1 MAINLYEQPIM
12 PVVDL
17 DSDVIVYVPGY
28 AIKGPGEPTLV
39 NSSNFT
45 AIFGDAPYTFP
56 ADQTALVD
64 KNKALKNSKEKSWI
78 YAKGLTDAGLTVLYH
93 RFKPSSAPVPKVEA
107 GFSVVDASNSA
118 ISISYTLCARS
129 KYFGLYYK
137 GLVVVFTKL
146 SGGVSKVEVK
156 TSTLASATI
165 LESHTFT
172 FNPSSNNYLANIEFS
187 NIELYG
193 GKYELTTDT
202 EINSTKT
209 YYTRTG
215 SGTAQSPYVYTKVD
229 TPVVGSLNSYYERYD
244 ISILDFCENV
254 IAAAPT
260 YQAYITGSGTLTDSA
275 TTDGFTVQDFETELK
290 TGANTYKI
298 LEDTE
303 TYPVTYITTGG
314 YFVQAGSSSPL
325 SPAGILNLASG
336 IKAAAAIDYANA
348 LANASGF
355 ETYKADAIA
364 LGGVTDS
371 LNYSFGFQVLGCDTF
386 NADGS
391 RILLPDSYGYFVKL
405 GTNVSNGIPT
415 WIPVANNANGIVSA
429 GIAATRPVDFAL
441 ESVMISNIGAS
452 INPIIKKKNVGY
464 VIMGNR
470 TLYPNQGVLG
480 PQSFLN
486 CRLVVNAIER
496 SARTS
501 ANKLRIVSTNRDTAF
516 KTFKNDVSK
525 TADKYL
531 TAGDGLA
538 EYNIM
543 LLPKTKPATID
554 IRIQLTVVEGIE
566 TFNIYIPYSI
576 ALD

>member
-56 ADQTALVD
+56 ADQTASVD
-64 KNKALKNSKEKSWI
+64 KNKALKNGKEKSWI

-93 RFKPSSAPVPKVEA
+93 RFKPNDAPIPKVEA
-107 GFSVVDASNSA
+107 GFSVVDAAASA
-118 ISISYTLCARS
+118 ISVSYTLCARS
-129 KYFGLYYK
+129 KYFGLYYR

-156 TSTLASATI
+156 TSASASATI

-193 GKYELTTDT
+193 LDNET
-202 EINSTKT
+202 E
-209 YYTRTG
+209 
-215 SGTAQSPYVYTKVD
+215 
-229 TPVVGSLNSYYERYD
+229 
-244 ISILDFCENV
+244 ISILDFCEDV

-260 YQAYITGSGTLTDSA
+260 YQAYITGSGTLTDPA
-275 TTDGFTVQDFETELK
+275 ETDGFTVADFENELK
-290 TGANTYKI
+290 TGTNTYKI

-336 IKAAAAIDYANA
+336 IKAVAAIDYANA
-348 LANASGF
+348 LANADGF
-355 ETYKADAIA
+355 ETYKANAIA
-364 LGGVTDS
+364 LGGVTDN

-405 GTNVSNGIPT
+405 GANVSNGIPT

-538 EYNIM
+538 EYNIT